1 MFNLNFGLVIIC
13 KLTPKY
19 IQKKYSQVSDLFTSP
34 IYSLWLCVRAYIVF
48 SHAFWEGAGVRCISL
63 RRKPFYSW
71 HLFIRLSCRGL
82 NIYKCSSSRIVV
94 ELSLTNAQNVM
105 EWIEK
110 ILQEDVPWNNWTVQ
124 EQKQWEN
131 KIVKSRLPCTDEQ
144 PHANLLDDK
153 SRIKLREK
161 HCIRWDFNHLQEL
174 TAKDIKKNARWLWNS
189 I

>member
-1 MFNLNFGLVIIC
+1 MS
-13 KLTPKY
+13 
-19 IQKKYSQVSDLFTSP
+19 IQ
-34 IYSLWLCVRAYIVF
+34 R
-48 SHAFWEGAGVRCISL
+48 E
-63 RRKPFYSW
+63 PFYSW

-153 SRIKLREK
+153 SRIKLRENTVSDG
-161 HCIRWDFNHLQEL
+161 IFNHLQGL
-174 TAKDIKKNARWLWNS
+174 KAKDIKKECKM
-189 I
+189 IV